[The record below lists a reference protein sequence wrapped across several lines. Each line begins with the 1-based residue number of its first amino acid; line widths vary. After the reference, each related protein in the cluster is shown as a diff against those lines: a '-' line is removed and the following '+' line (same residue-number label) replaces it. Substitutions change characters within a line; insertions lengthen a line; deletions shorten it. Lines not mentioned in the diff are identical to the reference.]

1 MEDTEEKLGSMT
13 VAELKELAREEGRSL
28 KGIKKKREII
38 AAILESTSS
47 SQLFNQQSATERM
60 TEDLDDVEESINEI
74 MADTQEAIAIV
85 ESDRLVD
92 EEKISE
98 KLEDARNSMLDFNTL
113 LQYLETLPKTF
124 DKKDYALALYQ
135 VMAAERIS
143 ERVFSGWHSWTVAW
157 IISASEKMIEELE
170 STGYNMKEQ
179 RHLLKVAKRAFGDDL
194 QESMRESASAL
205 TLQKSVSAAFEG
217 RMSDV
222 DERLTML
229 EGEIA
234 NISEIGANISDAS
247 QLLVSARN
255 MLLKYD
261 HLGAEKRILEAE
273 SSIEM
278 AKTERIQQINDY
290 FPRVESLIEDGSS
303 LGADMSEAEHL
314 LKLARESFSREDYL
328 MTSELL
334 GKAEAGALEGQEEQI
349 KKAMNL
355 RRTQIVKATEII
367 NYNEPFVR
375 EAVAYGLDMGQ
386 SSEFIRQAKT
396 ALSRDDYVEG
406 MRLANE
412 LKRFVAGLKPEIMEI
427 RARRGITIPEKGICS
442 KCGSDQLAFSDNG
455 TGVCE
460 ACGYGFIWLRLQPTR
475 ASAPPQSAP
484 SSSTV
489 PAGNTAM
496 NTCPQCGTTLNF
508 VDGVGMVCPNCG
520 FTRAVSLKKKAL
532 KKRSIFH

>member
-1 MEDTEEKLGSMT
+1 MEDAEEKLSSMT
-13 VAELKELAREEGRSL
+13 VAELKELAREKGISL
-28 KGIKKKREII
+28 KGIKKKREIT

-47 SQLFNQQSATERM
+47 SELFNQQSAAERM

-143 ERVFSGWHSWTVAW
+143 ERVFSGWYSWTVAW

-170 STGYNMKEQ
+170 STGYDMKEQ
-179 RHLLKVAKRAFGDDL
+179 RHLMKIAKRAFGDGL
-194 QESMRESASAL
+194 QESMRESALA
-205 TLQKSVSAAFEG
+205 LQKSVSAAFEG

-234 NISEIGANISDAS
+234 KISEIGANISDAS

-261 HLGAEKRILEAE
+261 HLGAEKRIFEAE

-290 FPRVESLIEDGSS
+290 FPRVESLIEDGRS

-355 RRTQIVKATEII
+355 RRTQIAKATEII

-375 EAVAYGLDMGQ
+375 EAVAYGLDIGQ
-386 SSEFIRQAKT
+386 SSESIRQAKT

-406 MRLANE
+406 LRLANE

-427 RARRGITIPEKGICS
+427 RARRGITVPEKGICS
-442 KCGSDQLAFSDNG
+442 KCGSDKLAFSDNG

-460 ACGYGFIWLRLQPTR
+460 ACGYGFIWLRLQPIAR
-475 ASAPPQSAP
+475 APAPPQSAP

-508 VDGVGMVCPNCG
+508 VEGVGMVCPNCG
-520 FTRAVSLKKKAL
+520 FTRAVTVKKKAA